1 MIYKQNTGVLSI
13 NQSILKEANVMFSID
28 GTNVD
33 NSIYYHLNRCSGYYL
48 LGIDIEGINT
58 IKITPSTS
66 CFSIEAN
73 VNQEDVYKEDGGV
86 VVNLN
91 QILSNEL
98 CIKIKINKNESLLI
112 SYQGNRTGKKV
123 ITLK

>member
-33 NSIYYHLNRCSGYYL
+33 NNIYYHLSRCSGYYL

-66 CFSIEAN
+66 CFSIEAI

-91 QILSNEL
+91 QMLSNEL